1 MVRNSIIVAIAALAT
16 WAPIATL
23 AAAPP
28 AGPLYDL
35 KYKFAAGEK
44 VRSEV
49 VHRAT
54 IETSI
59 QGTSQT
65 AETRS
70 KSIKVWTVT
79 DARADRMTFVN
90 SVESIDM
97 WQRMQGHQEVKYNS
111 LTDKQVP
118 PGYESA
124 AAAVGKPLA
133 IITIDPRGNV
143 LKREQRYPQ
152 PEMQSPQVVFPL
164 PGEPVPVG
172 HVWTAPLEVE
182 VILTGGLPK
191 KIRTQQKFTL
201 EKVAD
206 GKATIQVDTQVLTPI
221 NDAAI
226 EAQLIQ
232 RLSSGTIEFDLAKGR
247 VTAQQLDLDRR
258 VLGFSGPASV
268 MHCLTRYTEKLL
280 PPAETAARKSATQR
294 K

>member
-1 MVRNSIIVAIAALAT
+1 MVRKSAVLGIAAVAMLAH
-16 WAPIATL
+16 L
-23 AAAPP
+23 AVLVAAEPS
-28 AGPLYDL
+28 GQLYDL

-44 VRSEV
+44 LRSEV

-79 DARADRMTFVN
+79 DVRPDRMTFVN

-111 LTDKQVP
+111 LTDKKVP

-124 AAAVGKPLA
+124 AAAVGKPLT
-133 IITIDPRGNV
+133 IVTIDPRGNV
-143 LKREQRYPQ
+143 IKREQRFAQ
-152 PEMQSPQVVFPL
+152 PEMQSPQIVFPL
-164 PGEPVPVG
+164 PSEPVPLG
-172 HVWTAPLEVE
+172 YVWTAPLEIE

-201 EKVAD
+201 QKVVD
-206 GKATIQVDTQVLTPI
+206 DKATIEVDTQVLTPV

-232 RLSSGTIEFDLAKGR
+232 RLTSGTIEFDMTKGR
-247 VTAQQLDLDRR
+247 VLSQQLDLDRR
-258 VLGFSGPASV
+258 VLGFSGPTSV

-280 PPAETAARKSATQR
+280 PPAEATARKSTPPR
-294 K
+294 R

>member
-1 MVRNSIIVAIAALAT
+1 MVRKSTILGLAALGLLAR
-16 WAPIATL
+16 IASL
-23 AAAPP
+23 SAASP
-28 AGPLYDL
+28 AGELYDL
-35 KYKFAAGEK
+35 RYKFAVGERL
-44 VRSEV
+44 RSEV

-70 KSIKVWTVT
+70 KSIKLWTIT
-79 DARADRMTFVN
+79 DVQAGQMTFIN

-97 WQRMQGHQEVKYNS
+97 WQRMQGHQEVRYNS
-111 LTDKQVP
+111 QTDKEVP

-133 IITIDPRGNV
+133 VITVDVRGNV
-143 LKREQRYPQ
+143 LKREQRHPQ
-152 PEMQSPQVVFPL
+152 PDLQSPQIVFPL
-164 PGEPVPVG
+164 PAEKVPVG
-172 HVWTAPLEVE
+172 HTWTAPLEIE
-182 VILTGGLPK
+182 VMLTGGLTK
-191 KIRTQQKFTL
+191 KVRTQQKFTL

-206 GKATIQVDTQVLTPI
+206 GIATILVETQVLTPV
-221 NDAAI
+221 NDATI
-226 EAQLIQ
+226 EAQLVQ
-232 RLSSGTIEFDLAKGR
+232 RLSNGTIQFDLAKGR

-258 VLGFSGPASV
+258 VLGFSGPTSV

-280 PPAETAARKSATQR
+280 PPAETAQQSTRQR